1 MNRADFWC
9 RVLGWLQ
16 IGGALAVG
24 AAIYVLWAFI
34 FGWIVM
40 EDPGFFAVF
49 KWIIIIIFA
58 FPPLLSGLLTVVFA
72 DRVEQAQAGMRDEQ
86 HVFLRVVTALAGLWS
101 AGVVGFVG
109 LSPSGS
115 SRCWAWSRR
124 WLPLWAR
131 TGRRICSRR
140 GRAQHERAHPQ
151 GGALRVLRPDHLDVR

>member
-24 AAIYVLWAFI
+24 AAIYALWAFI

-40 EDPGFFAVF
+40 EDPGFFTAV
-49 KWIIIIIFA
+49 KWFIIIIFA
-58 FPPLLSGLLTVVFA
+58 FPPFLSGLLTVVFA
-72 DRVEQAQAGMRDEQ
+72 DRVEQAQAGKRDEQ

-109 LSPSGS
+109 LSVPPIGFFSVLGVVTALIAVMGAD
-115 SRCWAWSRR
+115 WTAD
-124 WLPLWAR
+124 LFAAR
-131 TGRRICSRR
+131 KGE
-140 GRAQHERAHPQ
+140 A
-151 GGALRVLRPDHLDVR
+151 

>member
-24 AAIYVLWAFI
+24 AAIYALWAFI

-40 EDPGFFAVF
+40 EDPGFFTVF

-58 FPPLLSGLLTVVFA
+58 FPPFLSGLLTVVFA
-72 DRVEQAQAGMRDEQ
+72 DRVEQAQAGKRDEQ

-109 LSPSGS
+109 LSVPPIGFFSVLGVVTALTAVMGAD
-115 SRCWAWSRR
+115 WTAD
-124 WLPLWAR
+124 LFAAR
-131 TGRRICSRR
+131 KGE
-140 GRAQHERAHPQ
+140 A
-151 GGALRVLRPDHLDVR
+151 

>member
-24 AAIYVLWAFI
+24 AAIYALWAFI

-40 EDPGFFAVF
+40 EDPGFFTVF

-58 FPPLLSGLLTVVFA
+58 FPPFLSGLLTVVFA

-109 LSPSGS
+109 LSVPPIGFFSVLGVVTALIAVMGAD
-115 SRCWAWSRR
+115 WTADIFT
-124 WLPLWAR
+124 AR
-131 TGRRICSRR
+131 KGE
-140 GRAQHERAHPQ
+140 A
-151 GGALRVLRPDHLDVR
+151 

>member
-24 AAIYVLWAFI
+24 GAIYALWAFI

-40 EDPGFFAVF
+40 EDPGFFTVF

-58 FPPLLSGLLTVVFA
+58 FPPFLSGLLTVVFA
-72 DRVEQAQAGMRDEQ
+72 DRVEQAQAGKRDEQ

-109 LSPSGS
+109 LSVPPIGFFSVLGVVTALIAVMGAD
-115 SRCWAWSRR
+115 WTAD
-124 WLPLWAR
+124 LFTAR
-131 TGRRICSRR
+131 KGE
-140 GRAQHERAHPQ
+140 A
-151 GGALRVLRPDHLDVR
+151 